1 MNELIEIL
9 KVNAGPFAQIA
20 WMTIYVMGMLISH
33 RGLKNDSIIQ
43 VINGG
48 ATMIASALML
58 IAFK

>member
-1 MNELIEIL
+1 MNEPIEIL
-9 KVNAGPFAQIA
+9 KVSAGPFAQIA
-20 WMTIYVMGMLISH
+20 WMTIYVMGMLISY
-33 RGLKNDSIIQ
+33 RGLKNDSITQ